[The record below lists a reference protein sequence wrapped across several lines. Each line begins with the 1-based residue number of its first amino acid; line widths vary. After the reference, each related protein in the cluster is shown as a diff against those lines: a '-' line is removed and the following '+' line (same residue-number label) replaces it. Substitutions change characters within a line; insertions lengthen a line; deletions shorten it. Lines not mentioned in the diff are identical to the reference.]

1 MPALRASR
9 AEKGEGM
16 PLMLPLLLSLLPSLG
31 LLGVVR
37 SSAAEGK
44 GMRLLL
50 RLGVTAGTT
59 AGDSCALPLATDAG
73 RRG

>member
-1 MPALRASR
+1 
-9 AEKGEGM
+9 M

-59 AGDSCALPLATDAG
+59 AGDSCALPVLWMTAGDSCALPLATDAG